1 MTSLKFLATDR
12 RRQIK
17 EGWEGCPWSWATQS
31 CLSQGVTCESTLIFH
46 GIRVPASKS
55 QLKPVKQ
62 GHSMQLSARRLVGH
76 KPMSETISDLS
87 DVTHFM
93 CATVF
98 PSPTSPSSGQMC
110 RLLLLCFR
118 FSWLLNWKLIYFC
131 TNSPLPGLAQPW
143 PRIRQSTYHDAR
155 TLSLLLFVT
164 PTLSLALSLS
174 RSYCYLSSLRR
185 QCKIFWHKVNSIFDY
200 YLNRFLSHWAQQ
212 FSVPSSRRC
221 YSYFCS
227 CCCRSYAHA
236 CDMSYSCLFTEPT
249 RNAAHKRDLK
259 EKK

>member
-1 MTSLKFLATDR
+1 MPRSV
-12 RRQIK
+12 
-17 EGWEGCPWSWATQS
+17 ATQS
-31 CLSQGVTCESTLIFH
+31 CLSRGVTCENTLIFH

-62 GHSMQLSARRLVGH
+62 GHSMQLSARRAPTHVRNYLWPFRCYALYVRHG
-76 KPMSETISDLS
+76 LS
-87 DVTHFM
+87 PTTH
-93 CATVF
+93 ASF
-98 PSPTSPSSGQMC
+98 PSSFAQMC

-131 TNSPLPGLAQPW
+131 TNSPLPGSARPW
-143 PRIRQSTYHDAR
+143 PRSPRTDAR
-155 TLSLLLFVT
+155 TLSLLLIVYPSF
-164 PTLSLALSLS
+164 TLPLSLS
-174 RSYCYLSSLRR
+174 LSYCYLSSLKR

-212 FSVPSSRRC
+212 CSVPSSRRC
-221 YSYFCS
+221 YSSRCC

-259 EKK
+259 EKI